1 MEYTEDKKLY
11 PALTDLTPAPP
22 NIYTESSTATAPVGE
37 IHFVQGSAHSYRLQK
52 ISEIQKMIEQE
63 RDKGATLGKRYHRS
77 VRLINVTDNIL
88 VGLTMGLGVA
98 GIGLLSTI
106 IAAPITIAMEGVA
119 LLTGALSIIGS
130 QVNQKLEMKAQK
142 HDRIKVLADSKLNT
156 ISDHISK
163 ALKDNHVSDEEFS
176 LILSEQTKFNDF
188 KEQIRS
194 NVKTK
199 IDEQTKQSL
208 INQGKEDAMKSFQNM
223 LANRKTL

>member
-11 PALTDLTPAPP
+11 PALP
-22 NIYTESSTATAPVGE
+22 NVYTEPPTPSAPLGE

-52 ISEIQKMIEQE
+52 ISEIQKMITQE
-63 RDKGATLGKRYHRS
+63 RDKRATLSKKYHRS
-77 VRLINVTDNIL
+77 VRIINVADNIL

-106 IAAPITIAMEGVA
+106 IAAPITIAMEAVA
-119 LLTGALSIIGS
+119 LGTGALSIIGS
-130 QVNQKLEMKAQK
+130 QVNRKLEMKAEK
-142 HDRIKVLADSKLNT
+142 HEKIKTLAESKLNT

-163 ALKDNHVSDEEFS
+163 ALKDNQISDEEFS
-176 LILSEQTKFNDF
+176 LIMSELEKFSNL
-188 KEQIRS
+188 KEDIRT

-199 IDEQTKQSL
+199 IDEETKQSL
-208 INQGKEDAMKSFQNM
+208 INKGKEDAMKSFQSM